1 MFRSVIIGPDGELCA
16 RLQAALEATGRVEVK
31 RTLDRYP
38 EAIDLVRTLRAHAAE
53 ILFISF
59 ESVEKALETVQALE
73 AEASHVQVVAF
84 HRRTDLALVRES
96 MRVGLREFLADP
108 FERSSVREAL
118 EHLQTL
124 LQRQPASYGATNEIF
139 SFLPS
144 KAGAGTST
152 IALNVSMALA
162 RKQDRRVLLS
172 DFDLNSGMIRFML
185 KLSNTHSV
193 MEAVENAAK
202 MDEQLWP
209 QLLSSVGGLDV
220 LHAGCINPN
229 YRIEP
234 GQIRGVVAFMRRN
247 YKALCFDLSGNLE
260 RYSLELMQE
269 SKRIILVCTPE
280 ISSIHLAR
288 EKMQFL
294 RTLDLDGRIAV
305 VLNRVHKK
313 SAFTKSEVEKLLGA
327 PVVNIFPNDYFAVN
341 LALAEG
347 TALPAKSALGT
358 AFSSFAESLMEGTAP
373 QPEGQKRKFFEFF
386 AVPPRSLAADPS

>member
-1 MFRSVIIGPDGELCA
+1 MFQTVIVGPDRELCA
-16 RLQAALEATGRVEVK
+16 RLHAALESTGHVEVS
-31 RTLDRYP
+31 RTIDHYP
-38 EAIDLVRTLRAHAAE
+38 QAIDLVRALRAHATE

-59 ESVEKALETVQALE
+59 ESVEKALETVELLE
-73 AEASHVQVVAF
+73 AEASHVQVAAF
-84 HRRTDLALVRES
+84 DRRMDLAVVRES
-96 MRVGLREFLADP
+96 MRIGLREFLVDP
-108 FERSSVREAL
+108 FERSSVLEAL
-118 EHLQTL
+118 EHLQKL
-124 LQRQPASYGATNEIF
+124 LERRPASYGATNEIF

-152 IALNVSMALA
+152 IALNVSAALA
-162 RKQDRRVLLS
+162 RTADTRVLLS

-185 KLSNTHSV
+185 KLSNAHSV
-193 MEAVENAAK
+193 MEVMEHAAK

-209 QLLSSVGGLDV
+209 QLVSTVGGLDV

-234 GQIRGVVAFMRRN
+234 GQIRDVVAFMRRN

-280 ISSIHLAR
+280 IPSIHLAR

-294 RTLDLDGRIAV
+294 KTLGLDERISV

-313 SAFTKSEVEKLLGA
+313 TTFTKDEVEKLLGA
-327 PVVNIFPNDYFAVN
+327 PVVNVFPNDYHAVN

-347 TALPAKSALGT
+347 TALAVTSALGT
-358 AFSSFAESLMEGTAP
+358 AFSSFAESLIEKKIP
-373 QPEGQKRKFFEFF
+373 QPGGQKRKFLEFF
-386 AVPPRSLAADPS
+386 AAPPRPLAANPS

>member
-1 MFRSVIIGPDGELCA
+1 MFRSVIVGPDRELCA
-16 RLQAALEATGRVEVK
+16 RLQAALETTGHVEVS
-31 RTLDRYP
+31 RTIDRYP
-38 EAIDLVRTLRAHAAE
+38 EGIDLVRALRAHAAE

-59 ESVEKALETVQALE
+59 ESVEKALETVQLLE

-84 HRRTDLALVRES
+84 DRRMDLAVVRES
-96 MRVGLREFLADP
+96 MRIGLREFLVDP
-108 FERSSVREAL
+108 FERSSVQEAL
-118 EHLQTL
+118 EHLQKL

-162 RKQDRRVLLS
+162 RKQDARVLLS

-234 GQIRGVVAFMRRN
+234 GQIRDVVAFMRRN

-280 ISSIHLAR
+280 IPSIHLAR

-294 RTLDLDGRIAV
+294 RTLDLDGRVSV
-305 VLNRVHKK
+305 VLNRVHRKTTF
-313 SAFTKSEVEKLLGA
+313 SRDDVEKLLGT
-327 PVVNIFPNDYFAVN
+327 PVVNVFPNDYHAVH

-347 TALPAKSALGT
+347 TALPSNSALGT
-358 AFSSFAESLMEGTAP
+358 AFSSFAESLIKEKTP
-373 QPEGQKRKFFEFF
+373 QVDAQKRKFFEFF
-386 AVPPRSLAADPS
+386 SIPSRALTANPS